1 MEKPIK
7 ARTDKR
13 MTDGEITSFIDEQV
27 AILREK
33 MSGGAKILC
42 ALSGGVDSAVT
53 AALIHK
59 AVPENLVCVFI
70 DHGLMRLR
78 EPEKIVKV
86 YKDERGLNLI
96 HVDASKRF
104 LAALRHVSEPERK
117 RKIIGEEFIRVLEDE
132 GRNLGKI
139 DYLAQGT
146 IYADLLES
154 GAVDGKHVKTHH
166 NVAIPPNIEFKEI
179 IEPLKMLYKD
189 EVRRVGVALGLPNKM
204 VYRQP
209 FPGPGLGVRTLG
221 EITPKKLETVRMADS
236 IFRDEIEA
244 AGLDQKIWQ
253 YFAILTEARSTG
265 VRDGVR
271 VYGYTVALRA
281 VNSIDAVTAE
291 FADIPFSVLQ
301 KASSRIVN
309 EVPDVHRVVYDIT
322 SKPPSTIEWE

>member
-1 MEKPIK
+1 MEKLIK

-13 MTDGEITSFIDEQV
+13 MTDEEITAFIEEQV
-27 AILREK
+27 ALLREK
-33 MSGGAKILC
+33 MSGSKVLC

-59 AVPENLVCVFI
+59 AVPENLICVFI

-78 EPEKIVKV
+78 ESEKIMRV
-86 YKDERGLNLI
+86 YRDEQGLNLVR
-96 HVDASKRF
+96 VDASKRF
-104 LAALRHVSEPERK
+104 MAALRHVSEPERK

-132 GRNLGKI
+132 GRKLGKI

-179 IEPLKMLYKD
+179 IEPLRMLYKD

-221 EITPKKLETVRMADS
+221 EITQKKLEIVRAADN
-236 IFRDEIEA
+236 IFRDEIVA

-265 VRDGVR
+265 VRNGER

-291 FADIPFSVLQ
+291 FADIPYEVLQ
-301 KASSRIVN
+301 KSSRRIVT
-309 EVPDVHRVVYDIT
+309 EVPEVHRVVYDIT